1 MPRDRGSFVERSV
14 LPPRMAGTFAHEFA
28 AVRPQMP
35 EQFVNLHTAIR
46 SSVYRSPADDKASSR
61 LSSSASRS
69 VTLRLSMSSSR
80 VASWQLTP
88 GTSSI
93 HPIHQS
99 PSCLTTAVYSLFI
112 SCSSPVFR
120 PHVGCSAAR
129 RFLELPPP
137 AGGRRQ
143 RLHQIWAFEGRFV
156 SMTALRRA
164 RRRPATG
171 IPHVE
176 VCGEP
181 EPHRFMGW
189 IVPEHARSPR
199 GGANATRRWKLSVGG
214 ELRMLR
220 QMLARAEDA
229 SS

>member
-14 LPPRMAGTFAHEFA
+14 LPPRMAGTFPHEFA

-35 EQFVNLHTAIR
+35 DQFVPLHTAIR

-99 PSCLTTAVYSLFI
+99 PSCLTTAVYSLFM
-112 SCSSPVFR
+112 SCPFPVFR
-120 PHVGCSAAR
+120 PIVRRSAAGR
-129 RFLELPPP
+129 LRCDRLLELPPP
-137 AGGRRQ
+137 AGRR
-143 RLHQIWAFEGRFV
+143 RLQQIRAFEGQFV
-156 SMTALRRA
+156 PMSALRPA
-164 RRRPATG
+164 LRRPATG

-176 VCGEP
+176 VCREP
-181 EPHRFMGW
+181 DRPIRFMDW
-189 IVPEHARSPR
+189 IVPKRATIRRS
-199 GGANATRRWKLSVGG
+199 A
-214 ELRMLR
+214 
-220 QMLARAEDA
+220 
-229 SS
+229 